1 MDLIRIGQT
10 LKDKRVKLGMSIRE
24 LANICQ
30 IAPSTI
36 SLIENGKTSPNLLSL
51 KAICDTLHIPVFSL
65 LLDEAEKKIKLVR
78 KSDQS
83 SFIRN
88 ISNGQPMTEHL
99 IIKGVNEMYAAL
111 VNVPPH
117 TDSGA
122 YAHHGGE
129 EFIFVL
135 KGTIVFDLEENARYT
150 LDKHDTLYY
159 PNCIGHRWENCTG
172 VEAEIMLVSTSPYQ
186 F

>member
-1 MDLIRIGQT
+1 MDLNRIGQT
-10 LKDKRVKLGMSIRE
+10 LKDKRIKLGMSIRD
-24 LANICQ
+24 LANTCQ

-51 KAICDTLHIPVFSL
+51 KAICDTLNTPVFSL
-65 LLDEAEKKIKLVR
+65 LLDEAQEKIRLVR

-88 ISNGQPMTEHL
+88 MSNGKPMTEHL
-99 IIKGVNEMYAAL
+99 IIREISEMYAAL

-117 TDSGA
+117 TDSGD

-129 EFIFVL
+129 EFVFVL
-135 KGTIVFDLEENARYT
+135 KGSILFDLEDNARYT
-150 LDKHDTLYY
+150 LEEHDTLYY
-159 PNCIGHRWENCTG
+159 PNCIGHRWENGTDT
-172 VEAEIMLVSTSPYQ
+172 EAEILLVSTSPYK